1 MILGSEAAAP
11 KFGLP
16 RSLQIPIA
24 ARSERA
30 IEDFVGPIV
39 GRRLG
44 RTGLPM
50 ALLVRGAY
58 GPRSEDD
65 VPLWT
70 SDLGAVA
77 SRQLHPELEVW
88 VDVDYRLY
96 RFAYLAFGL
105 GLPAGFVLDHVQNR
119 RAIRQRHR
127 SHPWL
132 RLCPVRSRTNT
143 NAGVISGGEGME
155 NEFVRT
161 HLGDIE
167 AKPQDE
173 MIYADPFDLT
183 KMLDVFPG
191 TGVLDGVR
199 DTQPLFWKR
208 A

>member
-1 MILGSEAAAP
+1 
-11 KFGLP
+11 
-16 RSLQIPIA
+16 
-24 ARSERA
+24 
-30 IEDFVGPIV
+30 
-39 GRRLG
+39 
-44 RTGLPM
+44 
-50 ALLVRGAY
+50 
-58 GPRSEDD
+58 
-65 VPLWT
+65 
-70 SDLGAVA
+70 
-77 SRQLHPELEVW
+77 
-88 VDVDYRLY
+88 
-96 RFAYLAFGL
+96 
-105 GLPAGFVLDHVQNR
+105 
-119 RAIRQRHR
+119 
-127 SHPWL
+127 
-132 RLCPVRSRTNT
+132 VRSRTNT